1 MYTLDSNILVYAADE
16 DSVFHEPAKRIRDQ
30 AAEDADQ
37 ACLCF
42 PVLLEFFAQ
51 VTYPRLGKALSPEE
65 AWREVESYAKT
76 FRILF
81 PTRSTLQRLGRLVK
95 SYSISRQDIFDAL
108 IVALMEGH
116 GVDSICTA
124 NEKDFRKFK
133 RIQILTWR

>member
-16 DSVFHEPAKRIRDQ
+16 DSEFHERAKHIRDQ
-30 AAEDADQ
+30 AAEDAH

-51 VTYPRLGKALSPEE
+51 ATYPRLGKALAPQE
-65 AWREVESYAKT
+65 AWREVESYVKT

-81 PTRSTLQRLGRLVK
+81 PKRSTLQHLGRLVK
-95 SYSISRQDIFDAL
+95 SYNVSRQDIFDAL
-108 IVALMEGH
+108 IVALMKGN
-116 GVDSICTA
+116 GVNGIYTA

-133 RIQILTWR
+133 GIQVLAW